1 LIMKKKIKVF
11 STPFCPYCVTVKQF
25 LREKGFEFED
35 INVLEDKAAAQ
46 EMIEKSGQTGV
57 PVLDIDGE
65 IVIGFDRNKIIELLD
80 II

>member
-1 LIMKKKIKVF
+1 MIMKKKIKVLNF
-11 STPFCPYCVTVKQF
+11 ILFCIQ
-25 LREKGFEFED
+25 EE
-35 INVLEDKAAAQ
+35 VLEDKAAAQ